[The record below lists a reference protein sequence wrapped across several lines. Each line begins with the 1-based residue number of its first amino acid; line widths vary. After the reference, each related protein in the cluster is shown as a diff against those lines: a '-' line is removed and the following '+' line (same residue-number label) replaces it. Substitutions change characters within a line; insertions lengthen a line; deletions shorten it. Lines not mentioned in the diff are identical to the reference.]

1 MKNLSIEV
9 DNISKQYRLG
19 KVGTGT
25 LKNDLNKLWYS
36 IRGLEDPYSK
46 VGQSNDRSKKFDS
59 DWVWALQNISFSVN
73 QGEAISIIG
82 KNGAGKSTLLK
93 ILSKITAPTSG
104 NVFIKG
110 RVSSLLEVGT
120 GFHQDLTGRENIYMN
135 GAILGMTKAE
145 ITKKLDDII
154 DFSGVEG
161 YIDTPVKRYSSG
173 MIVRLGFAVAAN
185 LEPDIL
191 IVDEVLA
198 VGDAEFQRKCMGKM
212 NDLSNKDGRTVLF
225 VSHNMG
231 AVKNLTSRCVYLK
244 YGAVHSV
251 GETGKIIE
259 TYLQNEN
266 KELINVVDS
275 PRINEFWG
283 KKVRI
288 IDIKPVFEESL
299 SFFRVFEDLSFII
312 KVKSEAELK
321 DKLRF
326 GCTISTLDGK
336 PVASMITASVISVSE
351 NILDYQF
358 IVKNL
363 NLFPGSYKM
372 SLSIGYGSF
381 IESRQELD
389 VVRDV
394 VSFSVENISS
404 NDQAI
409 YNWQPSYGDLLHNDV
424 DVFSIS

>member
-1 MKNLSIEV
+1 MKNISIEV

-424 DVFSIS
+424 DVISIS